1 MGCCVGLESGIISD
15 TWHEWCR
22 AANKEAMTKAS
33 LLYNTRTNVSLRRLA
48 APLAFYITSRLEL
61 RTSRRDAEA
70 QREELLA
77 ARNTSHPIS

>member
-1 MGCCVGLESGIISD
+1 M
-15 TWHEWCR
+15 
-22 AANKEAMTKAS
+22 MKAS

-77 ARNTSHPIS
+77 A

>member
-1 MGCCVGLESGIISD
+1 MGGARGAETGIICGM
-15 TWHEWCR
+15 WHEGCH
-22 AANKEAMTKAS
+22 AANKEAMMKAS

-70 QREELLA
+70 QRREPKTPCLSGSA
-77 ARNTSHPIS
+77 